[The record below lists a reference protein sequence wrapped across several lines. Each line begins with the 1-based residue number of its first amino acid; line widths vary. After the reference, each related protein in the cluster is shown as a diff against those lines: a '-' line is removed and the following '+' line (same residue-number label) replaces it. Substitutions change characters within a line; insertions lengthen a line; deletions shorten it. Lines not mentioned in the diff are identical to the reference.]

1 MSSALEEREEQ
12 SSKCFV
18 CNIKVTTR
26 SSYDVNCTL
35 MPQRDALLLDVMS
48 RILKK
53 SLIPSHMRSSVL
65 CRRQVSSI

>member
-12 SSKCFV
+12 SSKCFI

-26 SSYDVNCTL
+26 SSYDVRGTI
-35 MPQRDALLLDVMS
+35 MPQRDVPLLDVMS
-48 RILKK
+48 RVLKRTI
-53 SLIPSHMRSSVL
+53 IPSLMRSTVL